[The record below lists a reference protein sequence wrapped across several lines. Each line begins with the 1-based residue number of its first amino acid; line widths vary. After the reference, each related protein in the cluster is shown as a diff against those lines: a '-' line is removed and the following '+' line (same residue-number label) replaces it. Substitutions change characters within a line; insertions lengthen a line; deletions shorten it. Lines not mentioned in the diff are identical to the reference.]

1 MQRRAAAV
9 YFVLFMVIGAG
20 GYAFMQVGM
29 SAPEVDLDGPTY
41 TEGETLTV
49 NGVEFTVTAAEPESG
64 EVTFFNEEAVETATL
79 ENGSTTQY
87 DGGPYTVR
95 TVNESDEFRLTEE
108 QNVSA
113 IVANDSDAT
122 GVVTDDNDQQFVR
135 FWNGSL
141 TPLSE
146 YLPPAETATFAVG
159 DEFAYAE
166 ENVTATV
173 DTVTT
178 SEATLVW
185 DNPGNESIGFDEG
198 ENVTLAGQTYMGHI
212 PANGSVEILPAEEYY
227 GQYQA
232 ELSDIDYYQERQN
245 GVWGI
250 IIVSFLAAIVLVSAA
265 YLPNK

>member
-29 SAPEVDLDGPTY
+29 SAPEVNLDGPTY

-49 NGVEFTVTAAEPESG
+49 DGVEFTVTAAEPESG
-64 EVTFFNEEAVETATL
+64 EVTFFNDEAVGTAAL

-87 DGGPYTVR
+87 DGGDYTVR
-95 TVNESDEFRLTEE
+95 IINESNEFRLVEE

-113 IVANDSDAT
+113 IVADDPDAAGTVTNDS
-122 GVVTDDNDQQFVR
+122 DQQFVR
-135 FWNGSL
+135 FQNGST
-141 TPLSE
+141 TPLME
-146 YLPPAETATFAVG
+146 YLPPEDTATFAVG

-173 DTVTT
+173 DAVTT
-178 SEATLVW
+178 SEVALVW
-185 DNPGNESIGFDEG
+185 DAPGNESIGFSEG

-212 PANGSVEILPAEEYY
+212 PANGSVQILPAEEYY

-232 ELSDIDYYQERQN
+232 DLSDIDYYQERQN
-245 GVWGI
+245 GMWGI
-250 IIVSFLAAIVLVSAA
+250 VIVSFISAIVLISGA